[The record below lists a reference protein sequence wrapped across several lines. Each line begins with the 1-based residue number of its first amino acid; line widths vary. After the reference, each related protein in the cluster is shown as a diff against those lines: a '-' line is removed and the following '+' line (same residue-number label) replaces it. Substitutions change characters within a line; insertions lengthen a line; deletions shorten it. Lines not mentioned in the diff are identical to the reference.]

1 MDAVLKTLA
10 NRVLAAVADGTT
22 LCIRGGGTK
31 DFYGETPEGEVL
43 DTRQLTGITSYE
55 PSELVV
61 TVRAGTPLDELEAAL
76 AESGQCLAFEPPRF
90 ASGGTVGGMLSAGLS
105 GPSRASVGAV
115 RDYVLGVE
123 LLDGRA
129 ELLRFGGT
137 VMKNVAGYDIS
148 RLLAGALG
156 TLGVVTEVS
165 LKVLPIA
172 TTEATLDFDC
182 TQADALR
189 LLNAWGGKSLPL
201 NASLWRERGGT
212 GCLSLRLRGA
222 TAAVEAACRHLG
234 GERQLPE
241 RAAAF
246 WQSVRDQQHPWFA
259 KVRDEGLALWRVS
272 VPQTA
277 PPLLL
282 DGEMPWIEWHG
293 GQRWYRRSVGQ
304 PDGVIRAV
312 AKAQG
317 GHATLF
323 LAPTID
329 GVHFV
334 PRFEPL
340 APVLTRLQHALQQQF
355 DPHCIFDR
363 RRISAVPATQV

>member
-212 GCLSLRLRGA
+212 RCALGALPRLSKRPAATSAESASSPSAPQPSGSRYATSNIRGSPRCEMRGSRSGVYLCRRPHLRSCSMARCPGSNGMAASAGTGA
-222 TAAVEAACRHLG
+222 
-234 GERQLPE
+234 
-241 RAAAF
+241 
-246 WQSVRDQQHPWFA
+246 
-259 KVRDEGLALWRVS
+259 
-272 VPQTA
+272 
-277 PPLLL
+277 
-282 DGEMPWIEWHG
+282 
-293 GQRWYRRSVGQ
+293 RWGS
-304 PDGVIRAV
+304 
-312 AKAQG
+312 
-317 GHATLF
+317 
-323 LAPTID
+323 PT
-329 GVHFV
+329 G
-334 PRFEPL
+334 
-340 APVLTRLQHALQQQF
+340 
-355 DPHCIFDR
+355 
-363 RRISAVPATQV
+363 